1 MNILIA
7 YASTE
12 GHTEKVAKHI
22 GTRLSA
28 GDHIVR
34 YHNVR
39 NVSGGLAVSDFDKTI
54 IAGSVH
60 SAQHQSD
67 LELFTFANREQ
78 LNKMPTLF
86 VSVSL
91 AAAFPDTREEAR
103 GYINAFQKAS
113 SWQPSETVLV
123 AGAVKP
129 GNYDWFEKS
138 ALLEG
143 DLAGHVNEELA
154 QTREFTDWDALDATV
169 SDFVKK

>member
-1 MNILIA
+1 MKILIA

-22 GTRLSA
+22 GANLSA
-28 GDHIVR
+28 DDHFVL

-39 NVSGGLAVSDFDKTI
+39 DVSGGLAVSDFDKAI

-60 SAQHQSD
+60 SAKHQGD
-67 LELFTFANREQ
+67 LELFVFANREQ
-78 LNKMPTLF
+78 FAKMPTLF
-86 VSVSL
+86 ASVSL
-91 AAAFPDTREEAR
+91 AAAFPDTRDEAR
-103 GYINAFQKAS
+103 GYIDTFQKSA

-154 QTREFTDWDALDATV
+154 QTREFTDWDALDTTV